1 MSRVIK
7 GAIYND
13 EPKFVAVPTMV
24 VSANEEG
31 AQAEEELMTPEAQE
45 HMLAEIRHKEA
56 KASQLLKDAQIQAE
70 IVRQEAKAEADKL
83 MLDTQDK
90 VASLQ
95 EEAKKQGYEQGLA
108 EGRETGAQ
116 QIREEQHQILVDANA
131 GAERLLKEAQTA
143 CQDYITSAENTI
155 AEMVLKIANKILPRH
170 FIDVPQ
176 MILPLVQEA
185 IQKVKDQ
192 PKVVVKVA
200 PEAYELVMMAQS
212 ELQAQLEGSGQL
224 EVQSDGS
231 LKAGDCL
238 VESPNGVVDAG
249 VATQLRLV
257 EQAVRNVMK

>member
-1 MSRVIK
+1 M
-7 GAIYND
+7 
-13 EPKFVAVPTMV
+13 
-24 VSANEEG
+24 
-31 AQAEEELMTPEAQE
+31 
-45 HMLAEIRHKEA
+45 
-56 KASQLLKDAQIQAE
+56 
-70 IVRQEAKAEADKL
+70 
-83 MLDTQDK
+83 
-90 VASLQ
+90 
-95 EEAKKQGYEQGLA
+95 
-108 EGRETGAQ
+108 
-116 QIREEQHQILVDANA
+116 
-131 GAERLLKEAQTA
+131 
-143 CQDYITSAENTI
+143 
-155 AEMVLKIANKILPRH
+155 KIANKILPRH

>member
-7 GAIYND
+7 GAIYDD
-13 EPKFVAVPTMV
+13 EPKFVAVPTLV

-45 HMLAEIRHKEA
+45 HMLAEIRQKEER
-56 KASQLLKDAQIQAE
+56 ASQLLKDAKIQAE
-70 IVRQEAKAEADKL
+70 IIRQEAKAEADKL
-83 MLDTQDK
+83 MLDTQNK
-90 VASLQ
+90 VDSIK
-95 EEAKKQGYEQGLA
+95 EEAKTQGYEQGVA

-116 QIREEQHQILVDANA
+116 QIREEQQQILVDANA
-131 GAERLLKEAQTA
+131 GAERILKEAQTA
-143 CQDYITSAENTI
+143 CLDYITSAENTI

-185 IQKVKDQ
+185 VRKVKDQ

-200 PEAYELVMMAQS
+200 PEAYELVMLAQT
-212 ELQAQLEGSGQL
+212 ELQGQLEGSGVL
-224 EVQSDGS
+224 EVVSDQS
-231 LKAGDCL
+231 LKVGDCV

-249 VATQLRLV
+249 VSTQLKLI

>member
-95 EEAKKQGYEQGLA
+95 EEAKSKAMSRDWQRAGRLVLSRFERSSIRSWWMPMLEQNGFSRRLKQPVRIMLLRQK
-108 EGRETGAQ
+108 
-116 QIREEQHQILVDANA
+116 IP
-131 GAERLLKEAQTA
+131 LLKW
-143 CQDYITSAENTI
+143 Y
-155 AEMVLKIANKILPRH
+155 
-170 FIDVPQ
+170 
-176 MILPLVQEA
+176 
-185 IQKVKDQ
+185 
-192 PKVVVKVA
+192 
-200 PEAYELVMMAQS
+200 
-212 ELQAQLEGSGQL
+212 
-224 EVQSDGS
+224 
-231 LKAGDCL
+231 
-238 VESPNGVVDAG
+238 
-249 VATQLRLV
+249 
-257 EQAVRNVMK
+257 